1 MRGYNPL
8 HSLMPPGDTLIGET
22 FGHYRVVDRL
32 GSGGMGVV
40 YRAED
45 LRLGR
50 TVALKFLS
58 PALAGDPQAI
68 ERLQREARA
77 ASALSHPGICTIH
90 DVGSE
95 AGVHFIAMELI
106 QGETLAARIAGRP
119 MPVAEV
125 IDVAGQIADA
135 LDAAHGAGII
145 HRDLKPANVLVTPRG
160 LVKVLDFG
168 LAKQIGGA
176 ADETVAAAALTADG
190 TAVGTLAYMSPEQAR
205 GEPVDARS
213 DIFALGLIMYEMAT
227 GRPAFAGPTSALIF
241 DAILNRD
248 PAPPSSSTPGLP
260 AALNALIVRA
270 MAKERS
276 RRVPSAADVGSGLR
290 EIKRQLESG
299 AARVTPPARSI
310 AVIPFTD
317 LSQAR
322 DQQYFCEGM
331 ADEIITALSQ
341 LDGLRVASRTSAV
354 RAHEKGLDIS
364 EIGRALNAQVV
375 LEGTVRKAG
384 NRLRVSAQLTG
395 VDDGYQLWAER
406 YDRDMDDVF
415 AIQDEIARAI
425 AAQLKVKLFDAGHRQ
440 LVRQGT
446 SNLEAYN
453 LYLKGRYHWERRNH
467 VHLRLALEAFAQA
480 VEADPD
486 YALAHTGLAD
496 AYTVM
501 AIYSV
506 RPTREVL
513 PMAQA
518 AADRA
523 LILDPGL
530 AEAHHSS
537 GAIRFW
543 MQFDWSGAESAYAR
557 AIELNPR
564 LALAHAYRGVLL
576 GALCRPVEA
585 CAAVLH
591 ACELEPHSAV
601 VAYIAASVH
610 YWSGDAAAAGRL
622 AERAAE
628 LDPEAG
634 IAHWALASARWR
646 AGDLAGSV
654 EAAERA
660 VGTARA
666 PLFVSS
672 LGVAYARMGRTAE
685 AEAALAELHA
695 RAAREYITPVALAEL
710 CLALGRVDEALDW
723 LERGYEDRSGFMIR
737 LTAAPEWRRLHAEPR
752 FIALAERMRL
762 PVVAP

>member
-1 MRGYNPL
+1 
-8 HSLMPPGDTLIGET
+8 MPSGDTLIGQT
-22 FGHYRVVDRL
+22 LGHYRVIDRL

-45 LRLGR
+45 LHLGR

-58 PALAGDPQAI
+58 PALAGDAQAV

-90 DVGSE
+90 DVGSDD
-95 AGVHFIAMELI
+95 GVHFIAMELI
-106 QGETLAARIAGRP
+106 QGDTLAARISGKP
-119 MPVAEV
+119 MAVAEV
-125 IDVAGQIADA
+125 VDVAVQIADA

-145 HRDLKPANVLVTPRG
+145 HRDLKPANVLLTPRG
-160 LVKVLDFG
+160 MVKVLDFG
-168 LAKQIGGA
+168 LAKQVGGA
-176 ADETVAAAALTADG
+176 ADETVAATALTADG

-205 GEPVDARS
+205 GEPLDARS

-248 PAPPSSSTPGLP
+248 PAPPSTSTPGLP
-260 AALNALIVRA
+260 SALNALIVKA

-276 RRVPSAADVGSGLR
+276 RRVPSAAELLSGLR
-290 EIKRQLESG
+290 GIKRQLESG
-299 AARVTPPARSI
+299 PARIASSTRSI

-331 ADEIITALSQ
+331 ADEIITALSR
-341 LDGLRVASRTSAV
+341 LEGLRVASRTSAV
-354 RAHEKGLDIS
+354 RAHEKGLDIG

-425 AAQLKVKLFDAGHRQ
+425 ASELKVKLLDAGQ
-440 LVRQGT
+440 TPLVRQGT
-446 SNLEAYN
+446 SNIEAYN

-467 VHLRLALEAFAQA
+467 VHLRLALQAFAQA

-496 AYTVM
+496 VYTVM

-523 LILDPGL
+523 LTLEPEL
-530 AEAHHSS
+530 AEAHHST

-543 MQFDWSGAESAYAR
+543 MHFDWRGAESAYAR

-576 GALCRPVEA
+576 GALLRHPEA
-585 CAAVLH
+585 CAATLH
-591 ACELEPHSAV
+591 ACDLEPHSAV

-610 YWSGDAAAAGRL
+610 YWAGDAAAAARL

-634 IAHWALASARWR
+634 IAHWALAPARWL

-654 EAAERA
+654 EAAARA

-672 LGVAYARMGRTAE
+672 LGVAYARVGRTADG
-685 AEAALAELHA
+685 EAALAELHA
-695 RAAREYITPVALAEL
+695 RAAREYITPVAFAEL
-710 CLALGRVDEALDW
+710 YLALGRVDEALDW

-737 LTAAPEWRRLHAEPR
+737 LAAAPEWRSLRADPR
-752 FIALAERMRL
+752 FVALRERMGL
-762 PVVAP
+762 PAATP

>member
-1 MRGYNPL
+1 
-8 HSLMPPGDTLIGET
+8 MPSGDILIGQT
-22 FGHYRVVDRL
+22 LGHYRVIDRI

-45 LRLGR
+45 LHLGR

-58 PALAGDPQAI
+58 PALAGDAQAV

-90 DVGSE
+90 DVGSD

-106 QGETLAARIAGRP
+106 QGDTLAARIAGRP

-125 IDVAGQIADA
+125 IDIATQIADA

-145 HRDLKPANVLVTPRG
+145 HRDLKPANVLLTPRG
-160 LVKVLDFG
+160 QVKVLDFG
-168 LAKQIGGA
+168 LAKQMPGA
-176 ADETVAAAALTADG
+176 ADETVAAATLTADG

-205 GEPVDARS
+205 GEPIDARS

-227 GRPAFAGPTSALIF
+227 GRPPFAGPTSALIF

-248 PAPPSSSTPGLP
+248 PSPPSSAAPGLP
-260 AALNALIVRA
+260 SELNVLIVRA

-276 RRVPSAADVGSGLR
+276 RRVPSASELLSELR
-290 EIKRQLESG
+290 GIKRQLESG
-299 AARVTPPARSI
+299 AARAARSTRSI

-331 ADEIITALSQ
+331 ADEIITALSG
-341 LDGLRVASRTSAV
+341 LEGLRVASRTSAV
-354 RAHEKGLDIS
+354 RAHEKGLDIG

-384 NRLRVSAQLTG
+384 NRLRISAQLTS
-395 VDDGYQLWAER
+395 VDDGFQLWGER

-425 AAQLKVKLFDAGHRQ
+425 AAQLKVKLLDAAQ
-440 LVRQGT
+440 APLVRPGT

-453 LYLKGRYHWERRNH
+453 LYLKGRYHWQRRNH
-467 VHLRLALEAFAQA
+467 VHLRLALDAFAQA
-480 VEADPD
+480 ADADPD
-486 YALAHTGLAD
+486 YALAHSGLAD
-496 AYTVM
+496 VYTVM

-506 RPTREVL
+506 RPTSEML
-513 PMAQA
+513 PKAQA
-518 AADRA
+518 AAERA
-523 LILDPGL
+523 LMLDPEL
-530 AEAHHSS
+530 PEAHHSI

-557 AIELNPR
+557 ALELNPR

-576 GALCRPVEA
+576 GALCRRAES
-585 CAAVLH
+585 CAATLR

-610 YWSGDAAAAGRL
+610 YWAGDVAASARL
-622 AERAAE
+622 AERAVE
-628 LDPEAG
+628 FDPEAG
-634 IAHWALASARWR
+634 IAHWALASARWA
-646 AGDLAGSV
+646 AGDLAGSA
-654 EAAERA
+654 EAAARA

-666 PLFVSS
+666 PLFVAS
-672 LGVAYARMGRTAE
+672 LGVAHARRGRTAD
-685 AEAALAELHA
+685 AEALLAELLA
-695 RAAREYITPVALAEL
+695 RAAREYITPVAFAEL
-710 CLALGRVDEALDW
+710 YLSLGRVDEALEW
-723 LERGYEDRSGFMIR
+723 LERGCEDRSCFMIR
-737 LTAAPEWRRLHAEPR
+737 VAAAPEWRALRAEPR
-752 FIALAERMRL
+752 FIALLERMSL
-762 PVVAP
+762 PASPL